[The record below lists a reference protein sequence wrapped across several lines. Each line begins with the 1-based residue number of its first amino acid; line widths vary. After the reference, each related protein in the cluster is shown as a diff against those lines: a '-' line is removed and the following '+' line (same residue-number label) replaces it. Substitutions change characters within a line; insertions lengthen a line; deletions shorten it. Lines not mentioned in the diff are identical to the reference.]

1 MQFRKRLDSATLAG
15 TCAIM
20 LLLASGA
27 FAQTVPARPAVP
39 GHQATPKQE
48 PCWQVAGISKSAM
61 EQRKSILQN
70 AHSQIESVCANSS
83 LTAQQRSEQI
93 RQIHQQSKQQIDALI
108 PASQMESLRSCQ
120 SSRAAAHPPAPHH
133 AGSSSGP
140 CGELPGASGSTAP
153 GTSGS
158 KAEPET
164 EPEN

>member
-1 MQFRKRLDSATLAG
+1 MEFRNRLYAAIVAAA
-15 TCAIM
+15 CA
-20 LLLASGA
+20 AVPVVSSGA
-27 FAQTVPARPAVP
+27 FAQTVPARPSVP
-39 GHQATPKQE
+39 GHPATPKQE

-70 AHSQIESVCANSS
+70 AHSQVEAVCANSS

-120 SSRAAAHPPAPHH
+120 SSRASAHPSAPHH

-140 CGELPGASGSTAP
+140 CGELPGASGSTP
-153 GTSGS
+153 GTPAS
-158 KAEPET
+158 KPEPE